1 MMCYICKNKSWPWLF
16 YQSNIGRTEL
26 LMYRTTKAVYLI
38 LLKTLYC
45 KNDPHLL
52 KPLCTAHFKTP
63 GCHKEAPP
71 PPFLFCCDQ
80 LSQTLS
86 SAPMQPESALL
97 LQIESSLPASA
108 AKQLSTA
115 LQAIIAAL
123 SHSEC
128 WLDFHYNARCHSCF
142 SFGELGWVEKPGL
155 VIVSS
160 PLENTTNISFI
171 ALYWFWGDVCFPTF
185 KGSGFMVRAKQCSC
199 ESYNAAAVRVS
210 NRWFVWAVKG
220 CKQGWGGCT
229 DVLVAHL
236 GLWEWLLGRE
246 KLNDG
251 LNGWRIVFSWARFV
265 EPAVS
270 VSPWS
275 SLSSCLP
282 ILYLALPA
290 LRVAPCFICK
300 VPAPQSSLPNDTLM
314 TFFIKLSL
322 AFVIDTQRRRH
333 ALTRPLPSDSGVKIF
348 ETDLDTKTR
357 VNKLW
362 TTQHNLRRINTGKK
376 SGQQSLTSVR

>member
-1 MMCYICKNKSWPWLF
+1 
-16 YQSNIGRTEL
+16 
-26 LMYRTTKAVYLI
+26 
-38 LLKTLYC
+38 
-45 KNDPHLL
+45 
-52 KPLCTAHFKTP
+52 
-63 GCHKEAPP
+63 
-71 PPFLFCCDQ
+71 
-80 LSQTLS
+80 
-86 SAPMQPESALL
+86 MQPESGLL

-128 WLDFHYNARCHSCF
+128 RLDFHYNARCHSCF

-171 ALYWFWGDVCFPTF
+171 ALYWFSGDVCFPTF
-185 KGSGFMVRAKQCSC
+185 EGSGFVVGAKQRSC

-210 NRWFVWAVKG
+210 NRWIVWAVKG

-236 GLWEWLLGRE
+236 GLWEWVLGRE
-246 KLNDG
+246 QLSDG
-251 LNGWRIVFSWARFV
+251 LNGWRRGISCACLACR
-265 EPAVS
+265 S
-270 VSPWS
+270 DSPWS
-275 SLSSCLP
+275 SLSFCLP

-290 LRVAPCFICK
+290 LRVAPRFICT

-322 AFVIDTQRRRH
+322 AFVIDAQRRRH
-333 ALTRPLPSDSGVKIF
+333 ALTNQGHFPLTLKWKHLKQ
-348 ETDLDTKTR
+348 T
-357 VNKLW
+357 W
-362 TTQHNLRRINTGKK
+362 TQN
-376 SGQQSLTSVR
+376 

>member
-1 MMCYICKNKSWPWLF
+1 M
-16 YQSNIGRTEL
+16 
-26 LMYRTTKAVYLI
+26 
-38 LLKTLYC
+38 
-45 KNDPHLL
+45 
-52 KPLCTAHFKTP
+52 
-63 GCHKEAPP
+63 
-71 PPFLFCCDQ
+71 
-80 LSQTLS
+80 
-86 SAPMQPESALL
+86 
-97 LQIESSLPASA
+97 
-108 AKQLSTA
+108 
-115 LQAIIAAL
+115 
-123 SHSEC
+123 
-128 WLDFHYNARCHSCF
+128 
-142 SFGELGWVEKPGL
+142 
-155 VIVSS
+155 SS

-348 ETDLDTKTR
+348 ETDLDTK
-357 VNKLW
+357 LE
-362 TTQHNLRRINTGKK
+362 RINYEQHSITSEESIQERNLGN
-376 SGQQSLTSVR
+376 SL